1 MNFKTNGKKN
11 EEFKLKSGKDK
22 LYTLSTMFNT
32 VLEVFLG
39 TPGQEKEVEEIKY
52 EKKKSKYPCLKMI

>member
-1 MNFKTNGKKN
+1 MTNEKN
-11 EEFKLKSGKDK
+11 EVFKLKSGKDK
-22 LYTLSTMFNT
+22 LSTLSTMFNT

-52 EKKKSKYPCLKMI
+52 EKKKSKYPYLKMI